1 MAKTQDEL
9 KELKEEYE
17 NINKKIA
24 ELNEDELKQVTG
36 GTHFGSPVGCDMPV
50 LPDDSCP
57 ECERCGDCKW
67 VRKGKISLFCTRPN
81 KG

>member
-1 MAKTQDEL
+1 MTKTKEELKQLKNEYKALSSKLKELTEDEL
-9 KELKEEYE
+9 KEV
-17 NINKKIA
+17 I
-24 ELNEDELKQVTG
+24 G

-67 VRKGKISLFCTRPN
+67 ARKGEISLFCTHPN